1 MKYFLI
7 FMLAACSA
15 QVVAEAQI
23 FGLVAKSTSDP
34 NFVLAWQ
41 ACDKA
46 ARGNGDFC
54 ELLGSSE
61 PANAHLQARAIESAL
76 TSDRYAAIAVSV
88 TQSSFIADRLTQAS
102 IPVMTFDSPFKKEE
116 KLASLPYVGA
126 DNEAFGR
133 DLGRLALATAP
144 EAGSICIMTVDHDPN
159 LAIRVDALRRYLAG
173 DHPLKSGQRLSGQG
187 GWTEPTRCPKLPN
200 AHHREALHQLTGILR
215 DIQPD
220 LLVSVGHW
228 PIVNERA
235 FIATMSALGDEQLNT
250 QIIAGVGKIS
260 TGHREMLRQGLLQG
274 LVSIDFE
281 DMGRLV
287 YEQLR
292 YMVKG
297 EAVSPVTYTKSI
309 LVPAQSPS
317 ADQALKEE

>member
-7 FMLAACSA
+7 IMLAACSA
-15 QVVAEAQI
+15 QVVAEPKI

-34 NFVLAWQ
+34 NFVLAWN

-46 ARGNGDFC
+46 ARKEGNFC
-54 ELLGSSE
+54 ELLGSPE
-61 PANAHLQARAIESAL
+61 PANAHLQARAIEAAL
-76 TSDRYAAIAVSV
+76 TSERYAAIAVSV

-159 LAIRVDALRRYLAG
+159 LAIRVDALRRHLAG
-173 DHPLKSGQRLSGQG
+173 DIPLKSGQRLSGQG

-228 PIVNERA
+228 PVVNERA
-235 FIATMSALGDEQLNT
+235 FKATMSALEEENLET
-250 QIIAGVGKIS
+250 RIIAGVGRIS
-260 TGHREMLRQGLLQG
+260 TGHREMLRQGLLHG

-281 DMGRLV
+281 NMGHLV
-287 YEQLR
+287 YEQLKR
-292 YMVKG
+292 LAQNEDV
-297 EAVSPVTYTKSI
+297 PDVTYTTSI

-317 ADQALKEE
+317 DDPTLKAE